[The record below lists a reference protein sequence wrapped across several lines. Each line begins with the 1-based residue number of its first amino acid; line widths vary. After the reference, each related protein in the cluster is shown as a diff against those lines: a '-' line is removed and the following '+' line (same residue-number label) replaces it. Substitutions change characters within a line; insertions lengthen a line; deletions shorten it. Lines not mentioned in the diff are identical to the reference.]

1 MNRSRAILVVLIFVL
16 AIPVVGLA
24 YLQTESGF
32 GGVLVPVANRF
43 APGSLE
49 VSRGRLCLG
58 GSLQAQ
64 GIRFES
70 EALGVRV
77 LVEDFFVDVSLT
89 SLLSGPGPQIDQLRL
104 HGADIEFAPPEE
116 VADESEPEQPES
128 EPEADGEG
136 RLLLPVSIAEAE
148 IRDLRL
154 RLFEGGDEWA
164 RLSSEQLTVTGLVP
178 GETGRITWLAS
189 GHLEPPGEDLAYES
203 AVDLKAE
210 VGRTSDGFLEEWAA
224 LLVAYVS
231 GIPDARHTRFSLD
244 STGSFP
250 AENEVKTSTRLRAER
265 EGEVLGEVDATV
277 STSPNSD
284 GRSVVASASVVLHS
298 LNEAFLNPLIA
309 PLRRGLIKRAKIS
322 GSLDVTTDLPIEMT
336 GLPTQADGELSI
348 ESFDYRT
355 LSVSGARLTVDATP
369 GRLIAELGPTR
380 INRGQVSARVSLE
393 ASGDEEDLQ
402 AVLRTRALDL
412 TALAEAFREDL
423 PTSVEGI
430 LDLSASVSSKAP
442 PDADLRETAN
452 GNVKTKLT
460 RGRIQGLNLMSFLA
474 EQSGVEAFKA
484 IPIDDFDV
492 DADVEIKDGVAYFE
506 EDEVKAAAAELVV
519 NGTVVL
525 KGSADLTIEAFV
537 VPSLSKTL
545 GRFGIDMSGRKQ
557 YERMTGLPVAVR
569 VSGPFE
575 NLSYGPT
582 APRTVERTEKA
593 VDSGSQQMDKAVKGV
608 TDWFKKKK

>member
-1 MNRSRAILVVLIFVL
+1 
-16 AIPVVGLA
+16 
-24 YLQTESGF
+24 
-32 GGVLVPVANRF
+32 
-43 APGSLE
+43 
-49 VSRGRLCLG
+49 
-58 GSLQAQ
+58 
-64 GIRFES
+64 
-70 EALGVRV
+70 

-89 SLLSGPGPQIDQLRL
+89 SLLSGPGPQIDRLRL
-104 HGADIEFAPPEE
+104 HGAEIEVAPPEE
-116 VADESEPEQPES
+116 IADEQKP

-154 RLFEGGDEWA
+154 RLFEGDAAWA
-164 RLSSEQLTVTGLVP
+164 QLSSERLTVTGLVP

-189 GHLEPPGEDLAYES
+189 GHVEPPGEALAYD
-203 AVDLKAE
+203 ADVDLKAE
-210 VGRTSDGFLEEWAA
+210 VGRTSDGFVEKWAVS
-224 LLVAYVS
+224 LVADVS
-231 GIPDARHTRFSLD
+231 GIPDARQTRFSLA

-250 AENEVKTSTRLRAER
+250 AANEVSASSRLRAER
-265 EGEVLGEVDATV
+265 EGEVLGEVDASV

-284 GRSVVASASVVLHS
+284 GGGVVSASVVLHS
-298 LNEAFLNPLIA
+298 LNEAFLNPIIA
-309 PLRRGLIKRAKIS
+309 PLRRGLIKRAKIA
-322 GSLDVTTDLPIEMT
+322 GSLNVTAALPIDVTDLPIR
-336 GLPTQADGELSI
+336 ADGELSI
-348 ESFDYRT
+348 ERFDYRT

-369 GRLIAELGPTR
+369 GKLTAELGPTR
-380 INRGQVSARVSLE
+380 INRGQVSARVSRE
-393 ASGDEEDLQ
+393 ESGGEERLQ

-412 TALAEAFREDL
+412 TALAQAFRENL

-452 GNVKTKLT
+452 GNVQVKLV
-460 RGRIQGLNLMSFLA
+460 RGRIQGFNLMSFLA
-474 EQSGVEAFKA
+474 QQSGVEAFKA

-506 EDEVKAAAAELVV
+506 EDAVKAAAAELLV

-525 KGSADLTIEAFV
+525 TGSADLTIEAFV
-537 VPSLSKTL
+537 GPSVSGTL
-545 GRFGIDMSGRKQ
+545 KRFGIDASGLEQ

-582 APRTVERTEKA
+582 TPRTAERTGKA
-593 VDSGSQQMDKAVKGV
+593 VDSGSQQVDKAVKGV

>member
-1 MNRSRAILVVLIFVL
+1 MSRSRAILVVLVFVL
-16 AIPVVGLA
+16 VIPVVGLA

-49 VSRGRLCLG
+49 VSRGRLGLG

-64 GIRFES
+64 EIRFES
-70 EALGVRV
+70 EELGIRV
-77 LVEDFFVDVSLT
+77 AIEDFFVDVSLT
-89 SLLSGPGPQIDQLRL
+89 SLLSGPGPQIDRLRL
-104 HGADIEFAPPEE
+104 QGAEIEVRPPEE
-116 VADESEPEQPES
+116 VADEQEPEPQTEP

-136 RLLLPVSIAEAE
+136 RLLLPASIAEAE

-154 RLFEGGDEWA
+154 SLLEGDDEWA
-164 RLSSEQLTVTGLVP
+164 RLSSEQLTLTGLVP

-189 GHLEPPGEDLAYES
+189 GHLESTGEDPAYES

-210 VGRTSDGFLEEWAA
+210 VGRTPDGFIEEWAA
-224 LLVAYVS
+224 LLVADVS
-231 GIPDARHTRFSLD
+231 GIPDARQTRFSLD

-250 AENEVKTSTRLRAER
+250 AEHEVKTSTRLRAER
-265 EGEVLGEVDATV
+265 EGEVLGEVDASV
-277 STSPNSD
+277 STSVNSD
-284 GRSVVASASVVLHS
+284 GGGAVSASVVLHS

-309 PLRRGLIKRAKIS
+309 PLRRGLIKQARIA
-322 GSLDVTTDLPIEMT
+322 GSLDVTADLPIDVT
-336 GLPTQADGELSI
+336 GLSILADGELSI
-348 ESFDYRT
+348 ERFDYRT

-369 GRLIAELGPTR
+369 GKLIAELGPTR
-380 INRGQVSARVSLE
+380 INRGRVSARVSLE
-393 ASGDEEDLQ
+393 ESGDEERLQ

-442 PDADLRETAN
+442 PDADLRETVN
-452 GNVKTKLT
+452 GSVQVKLA
-460 RGRIQGLNLMSFLA
+460 RGRIEGFNLMSFLA

-492 DADVEIKDGVAYFE
+492 NADVEIKDGVAYFE

-519 NGTVVL
+519 NGTVAL
-525 KGSADLTIEAFV
+525 QGSADLTIEAFV
-537 VPSLSKTL
+537 GPSVSKTL
-545 GRFGIDMSGRKQ
+545 ARFGIDAGGLEQ
-557 YERMTGLPVAVR
+557 YERMTSLPVAVR

-582 APRTVERTEKA
+582 TPRTAERTGKA
-593 VDSGSQQMDKAVKGV
+593 VDSGSQQFDKAVKGV
-608 TDWFKKKK
+608 SDWFKKK